1 LTTLVSFALFG
12 LLFAMPLYFQD
23 VRGLDALATGV
34 RLLPMIGGMM
44 AGLVAGDRLASPRKG
59 ADGRP
64 EGEPRVNAK
73 VLVISGFG
81 LIAAALAM
89 GALTSVHSS
98 TAYTATWFAVTGLGL
113 GMAMPTAMNAALS
126 VLSAERSGSGSAVIT
141 AMRQVGAT
149 IGVAVLGSVI
159 TSVCRSGLN
168 VAALPGQA
176 ADTARKS
183 VASGIAIAQKAGS
196 AALLDAFAPRSC
208 TRWTSCCGY
217 AQASPWLPRC
227 SRSPSRHAGPTAGNP
242 GANRPKRQ
250 RGREQA
256 KEHRRSLVETLAC
269 RAHN

>member
-196 AALLDAFAPRSC
+196 AALLDAVRAAFVHALDVMLWVCAGVALAAAVLALAFPPR
-208 TRWTSCCGY
+208 RADGG
-217 AQASPWLPRC
+217 QP
-227 SRSPSRHAGPTAGNP
+227 
-242 GANRPKRQ
+242 
-250 RGREQA
+250 GREQA
-256 KEHRRSLVETLAC
+256 KTAA
-269 RAHN
+269 RARTG